1 MDSLQ
6 LKQCCANVYG
16 SEAARFLLGD
26 SFHPGGIQLTSRLA
40 ELLKLTAESVVL
52 DVACGKGTSALHLAQ
67 TVGCRVVGLDLSE
80 ANIAEA
86 EREAAARGLHHGVS
100 FRLGDA
106 ERLPFE
112 SETFDAIVSECAFC
126 TFPDKQ
132 RAAAE
137 FQRVLKPGGA
147 VGISDLTRTAAPL
160 PELDGLLGWI
170 ACIGDAQPLEQYGEW
185 FRGAG
190 LIVQGMERH
199 DGYLADMVN
208 SVRSK
213 LFAADVLKGLG
224 KLNVPGLDTE
234 EAKGFAQTTSK
245 AVQAGQLGYGV
256 VIASKRPESVLTSA
270 SGEQVCNYRT

>member
-1 MDSLQ
+1 VDSLQ

-213 LFAADVLKGLG
+213 LFATDVLKGLG
-224 KLNVPGLDTE
+224 KLIQKKRRDLRRPHRRRYRPGSWAT
-234 EAKGFAQTTSK
+234 
-245 AVQAGQLGYGV
+245 
-256 VIASKRPESVLTSA
+256 VL
-270 SGEQVCNYRT
+270 